1 MSSTSQH
8 GLALYTIPAQRAF
21 ADALVAGLMKRFG
34 DDPMRL
40 ARGLVLLP
48 NNRGRRAVQDA
59 FVRASGGGLLLPRLA
74 TIGDPALDEAAGAM
88 LDPADDL
95 EPLPAPVDP
104 LARRMILARLV
115 SEERARQGEPVAA
128 DEAVRLAGALART
141 LDQLLVEEV
150 AAAKLAELDVG
161 RELTSHW
168 ERALDLFRIVID
180 RWPAELARM
189 GAMDAAARRAIMLRR
204 LAARW
209 KETPPAGFVCA
220 AGITDPAPAV
230 ATLLRRV
237 AELDQGLVV
246 FQDLA
251 VAMPAEEWTRSAA

>member
-1 MSSTSQH
+1 MNSTSQR

-59 FVRASGGGLLLPRLA
+59 FVRASGGGLLLPRLV

-95 EPLPAPVDP
+95 EPLPPPVDP

-128 DEAVRLAGALART
+128 DGAVRLAGALART

-150 AAAKLAELDVG
+150 AATKLTELDVG

-168 ERALDLFRIVID
+168 ERALELFRIVID
-180 RWPAELARM
+180 RWPGELARL
-189 GAMDAAARRAIMLRR
+189 GAMDATARRAIMLRR

-209 KETPPAGFVCA
+209 KEMPPAGDRKS
-220 AGITDPAPAV
+220 TRLNSSHT
-230 ATLLRRV
+230 ATSR
-237 AELDQGLVV
+237 
-246 FQDLA
+246 
-251 VAMPAEEWTRSAA
+251 MPSSA